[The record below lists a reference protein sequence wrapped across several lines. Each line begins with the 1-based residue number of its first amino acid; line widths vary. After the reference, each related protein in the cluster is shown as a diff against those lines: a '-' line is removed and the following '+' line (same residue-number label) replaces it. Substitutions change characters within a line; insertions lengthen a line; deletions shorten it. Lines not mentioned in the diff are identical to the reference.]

1 MIKLMLINL
10 NKYAE
15 DQAKAHGAESRLT
28 RIMLTMGSDGV
39 LIFENGSFSHFP
51 VHDVPQSEI
60 KSVIGAGDSFLGGF
74 TYSLFHELDLATC
87 VSNGQLCAETT
98 LRSEKNVSPEINEAL
113 LLQKN

>member
-15 DQAKAHGAESRLT
+15 DQAKAHGSESRLT
-28 RIMLTMGSDGV
+28 RIMLTLGSDGV

-51 VHDVPQSEI
+51 VTDVPQSEI

-74 TYSLFHELDLATC
+74 TYSLLHELDLATC
-87 VSNGQLCAETT
+87 VSNG
-98 LRSEKNVSPEINEAL
+98 
-113 LLQKN
+113 